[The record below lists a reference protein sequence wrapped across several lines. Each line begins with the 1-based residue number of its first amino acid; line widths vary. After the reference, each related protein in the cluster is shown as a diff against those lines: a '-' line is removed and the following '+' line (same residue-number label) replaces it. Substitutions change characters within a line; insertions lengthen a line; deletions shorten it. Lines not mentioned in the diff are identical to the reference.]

1 MRFKLA
7 AIFAALALVTAACG
21 GSDTEGPTS
30 TTSSPRDETTTT
42 AEATPGSEETLLSYA
57 LAAGD
62 TFVYDVTITQDIDME
77 TEGEGSSFGDE
88 ELPGE
93 ASVTVNGTGTFTFE
107 VADGPDPGTYSV
119 TITSD
124 LTKVTAI
131 GTVDG
136 ESIDSTET
144 PEFAEIEPVSVTVV
158 VDEQGNV
165 IPESVGADDPL
176 AGLFGGLADMGPGAV
191 PGTELGQFFGPPF
204 PSDEVAVGDT
214 WSDTFET
221 PGFGTEPF
229 TTSVTSS
236 VSGTDTIDGFDVL
249 VVESDVIVDPFEF
262 DLGEFFVGLFAG
274 FVPDDVTAEE
284 QAELDDLVENL
295 RFVMSFDESSSE
307 STTYFD
313 AAAGITRQFDVTS
326 ASLIGMD
333 VNFPDE
339 ETGELFGFIMNMTID
354 QTVSHQLID
363 GPTDH

>member
-7 AIFAALALVTAACG
+7 AIFAALTLVMAACG
-21 GSDTEGPTS
+21 GSGTEGPTP
-30 TTSSPRDETTTT
+30 TTSSPGDETTTT
-42 AEATPGSEETLLSYA
+42 AGANPGAEEVLLSYA

-62 TFVYDVTITQDIDME
+62 TFVYDVTITQNIDME

-88 ELPGE
+88 ELPGK

-107 VADGPDPGTYSV
+107 IEDGPEPGTYLV

-124 LTKVTAI
+124 LTEVTAS

-144 PEFAEIEPVSVTVV
+144 PEFAEIEPVSVTVT

-165 IPESVGADDPL
+165 IPESVGAEDPL
-176 AGLFGGLADMGPGAV
+176 AGLFGGLADMGPGTV

-221 PGFGTEPF
+221 PGFGAEPF

-236 VSGTDTIDGFDVL
+236 VSGTDTVDGFDVL
-249 VVESDVIVDPFEF
+249 VVESEVTIDPFEF

-274 FVPDDVTAEE
+274 FVPDDATAEE
-284 QAELDDLVENL
+284 KAELDDLVENL

-326 ASLIGMD
+326 SSLIGMD

-354 QTVSHQLID
+354 QTVSHRLVD
-363 GPTDH
+363 GPSA